1 MNTKNSTTTREKAI
15 PLSDKKANG
24 KEMPW
29 REKKTANVSYYELLE
44 LLNFKKAERVGNC
57 ADILEFKPISD
68 GRLKLWRA
76 WFCKSPLCPICN
88 WRKSMRQSAQTRII
102 VEQVV
107 REKPKARWLFLT
119 LTVRNAYDGEDLDG
133 SLKAMA
139 EGFRRLMMYKKVSK
153 NMVGFMRST
162 EVTVNEKDGSYNQHM
177 HVLLCVE
184 PVYFNGSANYVNQK
198 EWTSLWQKAM
208 KLSYVPVVNVK
219 AVKEKYDEKDAETLR
234 DAIENKAHAM
244 QGAVVETAKYSVKDS
259 DYLTGDELR
268 DMAVVQDL
276 EKGLYKKRM
285 VSYGGRMKAI
295 HKELNLD
302 DVEKGDLVNVGE
314 DEGEVEEKAFNVFA
328 LWNWKQ
334 QNYFLRKC

>member
-1 MNTKNSTTTREKAI
+1 MQTNNSTISGGKAI
-15 PLSDKKANG
+15 PLSDKKKNG

-29 REKKTANVSYYELLE
+29 REKKLSNVSYFELLE

-57 ADILEFKPISD
+57 ADILEFKAVD
-68 GRLKLWRA
+68 EGRLKLWRA

-88 WRKSMRQSAQTRII
+88 WRKSMKQSAQTRII
-102 VEQVV
+102 VEQLV

-119 LTVRNAYDGEDLDG
+119 LTVRNAIDWEHLDE

-139 EGFRRLMMYKKVSK
+139 QGFNRLMKYKKVQK

-162 EVTVNEKDGSYNQHM
+162 EVTVNEEDGSYNQHM

-184 PVYFNGSANYVNQK
+184 TEYFKGSANYINQK

-219 AVKEKYDEKDAETLR
+219 AVKEKYDVKDAETVR
-234 DAIENKAHAM
+234 DAIENKARSM
-244 QGAVVETAKYSVKDS
+244 QGAVEETAKYSVKDS
-259 DYLTGDELR
+259 DYLTGNHLR
-268 DMAVVQDL
+268 DMEVVRDL
-276 EKGLYKKRM
+276 EQGLRRKRM
-285 VSYGGRMKAI
+285 VSYGGRMKTI

-302 DVEKGDLVNVGE
+302 DVEKGDLVKVGDN
-314 DEGEVEEKAFNVFA
+314 DEEVDEKAFNVVA

-334 QNYFLRKC
+334 QNYFLRKS